1 MNKTEGINKCT
12 YSVEC
17 RRDSPPDV
25 VVVVADSAADD
36 DDDSSEEEKNRS
48 KLGCLLQL
56 LLLSTELLHIPTA
69 DNLEEV
75 CCIYC

>member
-1 MNKTEGINKCT
+1 MNKTKEMNKYT

-56 LLLSTELLHIPTA
+56 LLLSAVLHIPTA